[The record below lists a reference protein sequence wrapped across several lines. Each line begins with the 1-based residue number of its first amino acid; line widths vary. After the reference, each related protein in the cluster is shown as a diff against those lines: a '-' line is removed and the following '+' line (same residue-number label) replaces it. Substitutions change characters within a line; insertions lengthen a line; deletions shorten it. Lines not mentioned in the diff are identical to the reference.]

1 MRLPDE
7 KMLPP
12 DIVRPLDE
20 ESPADE
26 RAPERIVDVPDVVLR
41 RDPPLRVR
49 PFDDESP
56 PAVMP
61 PANVLVAL
69 TVETRDPPAIVR
81 PPVDTRRSDT
91 ARPPVNEEVA
101 VEVLR
106 IEDELPVMARPP
118 EVESPAADNPPRK
131 VEVALVLLIL
141 STSPPIVP
149 AMERSAYGEV
159 VPTPTKPLLV
169 IRNAVEVA
177 RVWVVVV
184 EIMNTGAVEVPVS
197 ARVALGDDEPIPRLP
212 DWVRIRSVEVALL
225 FADVVVEAMVKS
237 GRVAGKE
244 FAPKDRS
251 PHGDE
256 VPMPSSP
263 LVVFRERKFAD
274 ERAVA
279 PE

>member
-1 MRLPDE
+1 MMRLPDE

-20 ESPADE
+20 E
-26 RAPERIVDVPDVVLR
+26 R
-41 RDPPLRVR
+41 
-49 PFDDESP
+49 
-56 PAVMP
+56 
-61 PANVLVAL
+61 
-69 TVETRDPPAIVR
+69 
-81 PPVDTRRSDT
+81 
-91 ARPPVNEEVA
+91 
-101 VEVLR
+101 
-106 IEDELPVMARPP
+106 
-118 EVESPAADNPPRK
+118 PAADNPPRK

-141 STSPPIVP
+141 STSPPMTP
-149 AMERSAYGEV
+149 AIERSAYGEV
-159 VPTPTKPLLV
+159 VPMPTSPPLV

-184 EIMNTGAVEVPVS
+184 EIMNAGAVDVPVR
-197 ARVALGDDEPIPRLP
+197 ARVALGDEEPMPRLP
-212 DWVRIRSVEVALL
+212 DCVRIRSVEVALL
-225 FADVVVEAMVKS
+225 FVEVVVEAMVKS

-244 FAPKDRS
+244 FAPRDRS

-256 VPMPSSP
+256 VPMPSNP